1 MIESLNTST
10 MPSRVCLSCGG
21 DTFSTPVRFD
31 EYGRIVWYLTK
42 HPEFVVC
49 VMCGSQVCIP
59 TEIDNLGVFDDATD

>member
-1 MIESLNTST
+1 MIERLDTSW

-21 DTFSTPVRFD
+21 DTFSTHVKFD
-31 EYGRIVWYLTK
+31 ENGRIVWYLTK

-59 TEIDNLGVFDDATD
+59 TEIDNLGVLDDAVE